1 MRKRLIGKAFA
12 VAMTG
17 AMAFTAT
24 PVTANIFNVA
34 HVKLL
39 KLIRLKNGH
48 IVMLDLLGQNIGHM
62 RIFIMLVMLL
72 AQMF

>member
-24 PVTANIFNVA
+24 PVTATS
-34 HVKLL
+34 LMWL
-39 KLIRLKNGH
+39 
-48 IVMLDLLGQNIGHM
+48 ML
-62 RIFIMLVMLL
+62 
-72 AQMF
+72 